1 MIPITTRKIS
11 GKTNEICA
19 SHEILRGVFV
29 CYMKSRSAVVIG
41 CMLMLTVY
49 FFCVFLGSLDLFGL
63 ILEEQSDQ
71 DLHCLFSYMR
81 AAVVVGCFH

>member
-1 MIPITTRKIS
+1 MY
-11 GKTNEICA
+11 C
-19 SHEILRGVFV
+19 
-29 CYMKSRSAVVIG
+29 RSAVAIG

-49 FFCVFLGSLDLFGL
+49 FFCVWTLVGL

-81 AAVVVGCFH
+81 AAVVVGCFHELISACLLGSVDPDQTDPRGTV